1 MFCFV
6 LFFLTLIVV
15 IFQIRRAEWKSADLK
30 EQQYCLWTKN
40 LSFKSIYPRGINEPF
55 SFY

>member
-40 LSFKSIYPRGINEPF
+40 LSFKSINPRGINEPF